1 LRGTPSLRTY
11 APGDETAILELFAA
25 TFGKR
30 RDLDA
35 WRWQHERAPEG
46 PASIQL
52 LDDDGVLAGHLAH
65 VPFALWV
72 DGRRLRVA
80 RGGDT
85 MVRAEYRRRGAMR
98 TLVEGFL
105 ASSHGCEVRLSFPN
119 HLAVDLMQRHGGGK
133 LLGRLPKW
141 VRLLGASPEL
151 GPAGNLA
158 GPLGALYGRLVAPR
172 TAPLPVEPIDEIGP
186 DLDRLADESAS
197 FARCLR
203 VRDAAYVRW
212 RWRER
217 PGAAWTLTGVRDGDR
232 LRGFAVFGASDSPVD
247 RRGRIVDLLAA
258 DPAALRSLLVDAV
271 ERLAAA
277 GCRRVVCELQDPRPW
292 ARRQLVRAGF
302 LRWRGDIPVI
312 CRALSARAG
321 AAPEC
326 LDNWLMT
333 RGDSDHV

>member
-1 LRGTPSLRTY
+1 LRANPLLRTY
-11 APGDETAILELFAA
+11 AAGDESAILELFAA

-80 RGGDT
+80 RGSDT

-105 ASSHGCEVRLSFPN
+105 ASAHGCDVRLSFPN
-119 HLAVDLMQRHGGGK
+119 HLAVNLMQRHGGGK

-151 GPAGNLA
+151 GPAGAPA
-158 GPLGALYGRLVAPR
+158 GVLGALFGRLMAPR
-172 TAPLPVEPIDEIGP
+172 RSPLPVAPIDEIGP
-186 DLDRLADESAS
+186 ELDRLADESAS
-197 FARCLR
+197 FARCVR

-212 RWRER
+212 RWRDR
-217 PGAAWTLTGVRDGDR
+217 PGAAWTLTGARDGER
-232 LRGFAVFGASDSPVD
+232 LRGFAVLAATDSASD

-258 DPAALRSLLVDAV
+258 DPAALRSLLLDAV
-271 ERLAAA
+271 ERLVAA

-292 ARRQLVRAGF
+292 ARRQLLRAGF
-302 LRWRGDIPVI
+302 LPLRGDVPVI
-312 CRALSARAG
+312 CRALSPRAG
-321 AAPEC
+321 AAPER

-333 RGDSDHV
+333 RGDTDHV